1 MLDVE
6 RWAEI
11 RRMRFVERLSIR
23 EIARRTGH
31 DRKTVQKAIRSDSP
45 PRYARPSGGSKLD
58 PFKDEI
64 ERLLLAD
71 PRLPGTRVRELLWEL
86 GYRGGRTIL
95 DDYLREVR
103 PRYLPRPRTFQR
115 TVYRP
120 GEICQVDLFALRR
133 PVPVGYGQA
142 RKAFV
147 VLTTLG
153 FSRAMAGA
161 LVFSKEPPDVLGA
174 ICRGIWR
181 LGGLPELLVSDR
193 EGALHAGGGRP
204 TEAYA
209 CVLGEL
215 AVGHVILEPR
225 DAQAKGLIENR
236 GRYLRTNFE
245 PGRSFANELDCQ
257 DQLDRWCGQ
266 VNARRHRTLRCRP
279 LDRLVE
285 ERQALRALPA
295 RPPDT
300 DRRLITRVPPDP
312 HVRLDR
318 NDYSLDPRLVGER
331 VEVRASQ
338 RQVVAVA
345 LGTGESCARHRRV
358 FAAGLTVTDPAHQ
371 RVLEQLRGVRRRARR
386 EPEVQVRPLARY
398 DALIP
403 A

>member
-1 MLDVE
+1 LLEVE

-11 RRMRFVERLSIR
+11 RRMRFVDRLSIR
-23 EIARRTGH
+23 AIARRTGY
-31 DRKTVQKAIRSDSP
+31 DRKTVQRAVRSDSA
-45 PRYARPSGGSKLD
+45 PRYVRAPRGSKLD
-58 PFKDEI
+58 PFKGEI
-64 ERLLLAD
+64 ERLLQGD
-71 PRLPGTRVRELLWEL
+71 PRLPDTRVRELLSEL
-86 GYRGGRTIL
+86 GYRGGKTIL

-120 GEICQVDLFALRR
+120 GEILQVDLFALGR
-133 PVPVGYGQA
+133 PVPVGHGQT
-142 RKAFV
+142 RKGFV
-147 VLTTLG
+147 VLATLG

-161 LVFSKEPPDVLGA
+161 LVFSKEPPDVLWA
-174 ICRGIWR
+174 ICRGVWR

-209 CVLGEL
+209 CLLGEL
-215 AVGHVILEPR
+215 AVGHLILEPR

-257 DQLDRWCGQ
+257 DQLDRWCEQ

-279 LDRLVE
+279 VDRLAE
-285 ERQALRALPA
+285 ERRALRALPA
-295 RPPDT
+295 RPPDS

-331 VEVRASQ
+331 VEVRVSQ
-338 RQVVAVA
+338 REVVAA
-345 LGTGESCARHRRV
+345 TLSTGELCARHRRV
-358 FAAGLTVTDPAHQ
+358 FAGGLTITDPAHQ
-371 RVLEQLRGVRRRARR
+371 RALEQLRGERRRARR
-386 EPEVQVRPLARY
+386 EPEVEVRPLARY
-398 DALIP
+398 DQLIP

>member
-1 MLDVE
+1 MLSVE

-31 DRKTVQKAIRSDSP
+31 DRKTVQRAVRSDAP
-45 PRYARPSGGSKLD
+45 PHYVRAPRGSKLD
-58 PFKDEI
+58 AFKDEI
-64 ERLLLAD
+64 GRLLLID
-71 PRLPGTRVRELLWEL
+71 PRMPGTRVRELLCEL
-86 GYRGGRTIL
+86 GYAGGKTIL

-120 GEICQVDLFALRR
+120 GEILQVDLFALGR
-133 PVPVGYGQA
+133 PVPVGHGQT
-142 RKAFV
+142 RKGWV
-147 VLTTLG
+147 VLATLG
-153 FSRAMAGA
+153 YSRATSGA
-161 LVFSKEPPDVLGA
+161 LVFSKEPPDVLWA
-174 ICRGIWR
+174 VCRGIWR

-209 CVLGEL
+209 RVLGEL
-215 AVGHVILEPR
+215 AVGHLILEPG
-225 DAQAKGLIENR
+225 DCQAKGLIENR

-245 PGRSFANELDCQ
+245 PGRTFANELDCQ
-257 DQLDRWCGQ
+257 DQLDRWCER

-279 LDRLVE
+279 LDRLAE
-285 ERQALRALPA
+285 ERRALRPLPE

-300 DRRLITRVPPDP
+300 DRRLVARVPPDP
-312 HVRLDR
+312 HARVDR

-331 VEVRASQ
+331 VEVRVSQ
-338 RQVVAVA
+338 REVLAIS
-345 LGTGESCARHRRV
+345 LRTGELCARHRRR
-358 FAAGLTVTDPAHQ
+358 FAGGLTLTDPAHQ
-371 RVLEQLRGVRRRARR
+371 GELERLRGDRRRRR
-386 EPEVQVRPLARY
+386 EPDVEIRPLARY
-398 DALIP
+398 DRLIP

>member
-1 MLDVE
+1 VLEVE

-31 DRKTVQKAIRSDSP
+31 DRKTVQRAVRSDAP
-45 PRYARPSGGSKLD
+45 PRYRRAPVGSKLD

-64 ERLLLAD
+64 ERLLRAD
-71 PRLPGTRVRELLWEL
+71 PRLPGTRVRELLSEL
-86 GYRGGRTIL
+86 GYRGGKTIL

-120 GEICQVDLFALRR
+120 GEILQIDLFALSR
-133 PVPVGYGQA
+133 PVPVGHGQT
-142 RKAFV
+142 RKGWV

-153 FSRAMAGA
+153 FSRAVAGA
-161 LVFSKEPPDVLGA
+161 LVFSKEPPDVLWA
-174 ICRGIWR
+174 ICRGVWR

-209 CVLGEL
+209 RLLGEL
-215 AVGHVILEPR
+215 AVGHLILEPR
-225 DAQAKGLIENR
+225 DAQTKGLIENR

-245 PGRSFANELDCQ
+245 PGRWFANELDCQ
-257 DQLDRWCGQ
+257 HQLDRWCEQANGR
-266 VNARRHRTLRCRP
+266 VHRTLRARP
-279 LDRLVE
+279 IDRLAA
-285 ERQALRALPA
+285 ERVALRPLPA
-295 RPPDT
+295 RRPDT
-300 DRRLITRVPPDP
+300 DRRLITRVAPDP
-312 HVRLDR
+312 HVRVDR

-331 VEVRASQ
+331 IELRVSQ
-338 RQVVAVA
+338 RELLAVA
-345 LGTGESCARHRRV
+345 LRTGELCARHRRV
-358 FAAGLTVTDPAHQ
+358 FAGGLTITAPEHAL
-371 RVLEQLRGVRRRARR
+371 VLTALRGERRRR
-386 EPEVQVRPLARY
+386 EPDVEIRPLARY
-398 DALIP
+398 DQLIP

>member
-1 MLDVE
+1 VLDVE

-31 DRKTVQKAIRSDSP
+31 DRKTVQRAVRSDAP
-45 PRYARPSGGSKLD
+45 PRYVRAPRGSKLD

-64 ERLLLAD
+64 ERLLWID
-71 PRLPGTRVRELLWEL
+71 PRLPGRRVLELLSGL
-86 GYRGGRTIL
+86 GYVGGKTIL

-103 PRYLPRPRTFQR
+103 PRFLPRPRTFQR
-115 TVYRP
+115 TAYRP
-120 GEICQVDLFALRR
+120 GEILQVDLFELAR
-133 PVPVGYGQA
+133 PVPVGHGQT
-142 RKAFV
+142 RKGWA

-153 FSRAMAGA
+153 YSRALAGA
-161 LVFSKEPPDVLGA
+161 LVFSKQPPDVLWA

-209 CVLGEL
+209 RLCGEL
-215 AVGHVILEPR
+215 AVGHLILEPR
-225 DAQAKGLIENR
+225 DCQAKGLIENR
-236 GRYLRTNFE
+236 GRYLRSNFE
-245 PGRSFANELDCQ
+245 PGRVFANELDCQ
-257 DQLDRWCGQ
+257 HQLDRWCEQ

-279 LDRLVE
+279 LDRLAA
-285 ERQALRALPA
+285 EREALRPLPA
-295 RPPDT
+295 HPPDT
-300 DRRLITRVPPDP
+300 DHRLVTRVPPDP
-312 HVRLDR
+312 HVRFDR

-331 VEVRASQ
+331 VEVRVGQ
-338 RQVVAVA
+338 RELLAIS
-345 LGTGESCARHRRV
+345 LRSGELCARHRRW
-358 FAAGLTVTDPAHQ
+358 FAGGLTLTAPAHQ
-371 RVLEQLRGVRRRARR
+371 AELERLRGDRRGGP
-386 EPEVQVRPLARY
+386 EPEVELRPLARY

>member
-1 MLDVE
+1 VLDVE
-6 RWAEI
+6 GWAEV

-23 EIARRTGH
+23 EIARRTGR
-31 DRKTVQKAIRSDSP
+31 DRKTVQRAIRSDA
-45 PRYARPSGGSKLD
+45 PRRYVRAPRGSKLD

-64 ERLLLAD
+64 ERLLQSD
-71 PRLPGTRVRELLWEL
+71 PRLPGRRVRELLAEL
-86 GYRGGRTIL
+86 GYRGGKTIL

-120 GEICQVDLFALRR
+120 GEILQVDLFALGRL
-133 PVPVGYGQA
+133 VPVGYGQT
-142 RKAFV
+142 RKGWV
-147 VLTTLG
+147 VLATLG
-153 FSRAMAGA
+153 FSRALSGA
-161 LVFSKEPPDVLGA
+161 LVFSKEPPDLLWA

-209 CVLGEL
+209 RLLGEL
-215 AVGHVILEPR
+215 AVGHLILEPR
-225 DAQAKGLIENR
+225 DCQAKGLIENR

-245 PGRSFANELDCQ
+245 PGRAFANELDCQ
-257 DQLDRWCGQ
+257 HQLDRWCER
-266 VNARRHRTLRCRP
+266 VNARTHRTLRCRP
-279 LDRLVE
+279 VDRLAE
-285 ERQALRALPA
+285 ERAALRPLPE

-300 DRRLITRVPPDP
+300 DRRLVTRVPPDP
-312 HVRLDR
+312 HVRVDR

-338 RQVVAVA
+338 RELLAIS
-345 LGTGESCARHRRV
+345 LRTGELCARHRRV
-358 FAAGLTVTDPAHQ
+358 FAGGLTLTAPAHASA
-371 RVLEQLRGVRRRARR
+371 LRELRAERRGC
-386 EPEVQVRPLARY
+386 EIEVELRPLSRY
-398 DALIP
+398 DRLIP

>member
-1 MLDVE
+1 VE

-11 RRMRFVERLSIR
+11 RRMCFVERLSIR

-31 DRKTVQKAIRSDSP
+31 DRKTVQRAVRSDAP
-45 PRYARPSGGSKLD
+45 PRYVRAPVGSKLD

-64 ERLLLAD
+64 ERLLQAD
-71 PRLPGTRVRELLWEL
+71 PRLPGTRVRELLSEL
-86 GYRGGRTIL
+86 GYRGGKTIL

-120 GEICQVDLFALRR
+120 GELLQIDLFALRR
-133 PVPVGYGQA
+133 PVPVGHGQL
-142 RKAFV
+142 RKGFV
-147 VLTTLG
+147 VLMTLG
-153 FSRAMAGA
+153 FSRAVSGA
-161 LVFSKEPPDVLGA
+161 LVFSKQPPDVLWA

-181 LGGLPELLVSDR
+181 LGGLPELLVCDR

-209 CVLGEL
+209 RLCGEL
-215 AVGHVILEPR
+215 AVGHLILEPR

-245 PGRSFANELDCQ
+245 PGRVFANELDCQ
-257 DQLDRWCGQ
+257 DQLDRWCER
-266 VNARRHRTLRCRP
+266 VNARIHRTLRCRP
-279 LDRLVE
+279 LDRLAE
-285 ERQALRALPA
+285 ELRALRPLPE

-300 DRRLITRVPPDP
+300 DRRLVTRVAPDP
-312 HVRLDR
+312 HVRVDR

-331 VEVRASQ
+331 VEVRVSQ
-338 RQVVAVA
+338 RELLAVA
-345 LGTGESCARHRRV
+345 LRTGELACRHRRSFAGGLV
-358 FAAGLTVTDPAHQ
+358 FTEPAHQ
-371 RVLEQLRGVRRRARR
+371 AELERQRGVRRRGR
-386 EPEVQVRPLARY
+386 EPEVEVRPLERY
-398 DALIP
+398 DQLIP